1 MTNLYHGSS
10 ISGMKQLEPHIST
23 HGNFLYATRS
33 KELAI
38 IFSNR
43 AGDDMT
49 FSLFRTS
56 AQEPWQ
62 LVERI
67 PNGFPIMFE
76 NSASIYTIDDK
87 SFSDIHTGFDE
98 VVSKVPTTVLNE
110 ERIPNVYQKIQELGE
125 TGAIAIYRYP
135 NRPKEIPQD
144 DSDLLAKVSRNGTL
158 PIDQVARLLFLHPN
172 LLDQVNELRKSTNP
186 NCTPYTKSTLCD
198 FFDDMIALQI
208 LYPNREMFLQSGLE
222 QIERFYPE
230 LLGTVQLHMNMLN
243 QSKENQAQ
251 FIMETKAKHD
261 EKYSKET
268 VQQQMNDVQR

>member
-1 MTNLYHGSS
+1 MTSLYHGSS

-67 PNGFPIMFE
+67 PNGFPTMFG

-98 VVSKVPTTVLNE
+98 VVSKVPVMVLNE
-110 ERIPNVYQKIQELGE
+110 EKIPNVYQKIQELGE
-125 TGAIAIYRYP
+125 SGTIAIYRYP

-144 DSDLLAKVSRNGTL
+144 DSDLLNKISRNATL
-158 PIDQVARLLFLHPN
+158 PTEQVARLLFLHPN
-172 LLDQVNELRKSTNP
+172 LLDQVNELRRRKDP
-186 NCTPYTKSTLCD
+186 NCTLYTGSTLCD

-208 LYPNREMFLQSGLE
+208 LYPNREMFLQSGME

-230 LLGTVQLHMNMLN
+230 LLSTVQSHMNMLN

-251 FIMETKAKHD
+251 FIIETKARHD
-261 EKYSKET
+261 EKYSKEK
-268 VQQQMNDVQR
+268 VQQQMHDVQR